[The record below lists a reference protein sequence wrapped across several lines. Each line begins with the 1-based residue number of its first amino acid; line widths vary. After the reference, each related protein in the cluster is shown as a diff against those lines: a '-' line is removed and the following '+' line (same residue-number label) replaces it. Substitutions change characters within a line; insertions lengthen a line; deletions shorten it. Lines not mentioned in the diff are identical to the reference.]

1 MASSNLKRSSECPNQ
16 TYQSLT
22 QAHSVAAARD
32 AQARR
37 KKNKTSKTR
46 RTADQALSSDKSE
59 ALMEEATDVEVE
71 EFEDDGNTW
80 KSATVPVTPLVCK
93 TAYCYD
99 KSFCV
104 ASDPSG

>member
-1 MASSNLKRSSECPNQ
+1 MPSSPVATVRNASAIEIIG
-16 TYQSLT
+16 T
-22 QAHSVAAARD
+22 
-32 AQARR
+32 
-37 KKNKTSKTR
+37 
-46 RTADQALSSDKSE
+46 
-59 ALMEEATDVEVE
+59 LMEEATDVEVE